1 MKSLVLAIYSDRRVR
16 YLVIGGGAFLVEL
29 VVLFSAQAA
38 GAPGT
43 LAVAISFI
51 IGTAV
56 SFLLQKV
63 IAFKDKRFHKKIVL
77 SQVFLYAVLVA
88 FNFAFTVLA
97 VWLLEGYFPVALIRT
112 AALAIT
118 VIWNYYLYKTWIFNR
133 DLQA

>member
-77 SQVFLYAVLVA
+77 SQVFLYAALVA
-88 FNFAFTVLA
+88 FNFAFTVLV

-133 DLQA
+133 DSQA

>member
-77 SQVFLYAVLVA
+77 SQVFLYAALVA
-88 FNFAFTVLA
+88 FNFAFTVLV

>member
-16 YLVIGGGAFLVEL
+16 YLVIGGGAFSVEL

-51 IGTAV
+51 VGTAV

-133 DLQA
+133 DSQA